1 MTMKTVSKSVR
12 TFIRKEKSRIR
23 HTNADAAE
31 QKKLIEELQDRYH
44 KS

>member
-1 MTMKTVSKSVR
+1 MTTKSLSKSVR

-23 HTNADAAE
+23 HTNTDATE